1 MSESTFEPDS
11 ALLKEVALYMATTF
25 VSRRIVAAAAGLV
38 LTTVIFAGAQ
48 QPQLAGKTAEQ
59 AFKNIQVLK
68 EIPAEQVVPTM
79 RVMAGSLGV
88 NCGFCHVEDRSKDDL
103 MTKQTARK
111 MITMMME
118 INKNN
123 FDARQEVT
131 CYTCHKGTNDPVSTL
146 QYSDEPAAPRPGG
159 RGGQGPSA
167 DQILANYV
175 QALGGEQAM
184 RKVSSVTIMETR
196 DAPPPQGGGAP
207 PAGGAGGRGEAPAAA
222 EGRGGAGGG
231 RGGAGGG
238 RGEGAAA
245 GPPQEQIEQY
255 LKAPNLMVSIVHA
268 PNGGTTEMG
277 FDGTTGWT
285 QNARGVVTDMKGMDE
300 ARTARMADF
309 YEPLDLSKEYT
320 RLQARGTAKIEVFA
334 REHDA
339 YVLVGTPQG
348 EPAERLFFDT
358 STGLLLRKVVVDP
371 TPAGNAPTQT
381 DYDDYRDIGNGIK
394 FPFLIRV
401 TNPPDARITATV
413 RKVDTAPVDNSKF
426 NKPESKAPQA
436 Q

>member
-1 MSESTFEPDS
+1 
-11 ALLKEVALYMATTF
+11 MATTF
-25 VSRRIVAAAAGLV
+25 VSRRTLAAAAGWILASA
-38 LTTVIFAGAQ
+38 IFAGAQ
-48 QPQLAGKTAEQ
+48 QPQQLAGKTAEQ

-103 MTKQTARK
+103 MAKQTARK

-146 QYSDEPAAPRPGG
+146 QYSDAETAAPGGGGG
-159 RGGQGPSA
+159 RAQGPSVE
-167 DQILANYV
+167 QILANYV

-184 RKVSSVTIMETR
+184 RKVTSVAIMETR
-196 DAPPPQGGGAP
+196 DAPAPQGGGSP

-222 EGRGGAGGG
+222 EGRGGGGGG

-255 LKAPNLMVSIVHA
+255 LKAPNLMVNIVHA

-285 QNARGVVTDMKGMDE
+285 QNARGAVADMKGTDE

-309 YEPLDLSKEYT
+309 YEPLDMSKEYG
-320 RLQARGTAKIEVFA
+320 RLVARGAAKIDVFA

-339 YVLVGTPQG
+339 YVVVGTPQG
-348 EPAERLFFDT
+348 GPPERLFFDT
-358 STGLLLRKVVVDP
+358 STGLLLRKVTVDP

-381 DYDDYRDIGNGIK
+381 DYDDYRDIGSGIK
-394 FPFLIRV
+394 FPFIIRV
-401 TNPPDARITATV
+401 TNPPDARITTHV
-413 RKVDTAPVDNSKF
+413 LKVETAPVDNSKF
-426 NKPESKAPQA
+426 TKPESKPAQA

>member
-1 MSESTFEPDS
+1 M
-11 ALLKEVALYMATTF
+11 MNRF
-25 VSRRIVAAAAGLV
+25 VSGRLLAAAGCV
-38 LTTVIFAGAQ
+38 LASAIFAGAQ
-48 QPQLAGKTAEQ
+48 QQQLAGKTAEQ

-68 EIPAEQVVPTM
+68 DMPADQVVPTM

-103 MTKQTARK
+103 ETKQTARK

-118 INKNN
+118 INKTN

-146 QYSDEPAAPRPGG
+146 QYSDAETPARPAGG
-159 RGGQGPSA
+159 RGGQGPSV

-184 RKVSSVTIMETR
+184 RKVTSIAITETR
-196 DAPPPQGGGAP
+196 DAPAPQGGGAP
-207 PAGGAGGRGEAPAAA
+207 QAGGGGGRGEAPAAA
-222 EGRGGAGGG
+222 EGRGGGGAARGGAPAGGG
-231 RGGAGGG
+231 AGARGG
-238 RGEGAAA
+238 RGEGAA

-268 PNGGTTEMG
+268 PNGGTTAMG

-285 QNARGVVTDMKGMDE
+285 QNARGVVTDMKGTDQ

-320 RLQARGTAKIEVFA
+320 RLAARGTAKIDVFA

-339 YVLVGTPQG
+339 YVVVGTPQG
-348 EPAERLFFDT
+348 DRPERLFFDT
-358 STGLLLRKVVVDP
+358 STGLLIRKITVDP

-381 DYDDYRDIGNGIK
+381 DYDDYRDIGSGIK
-394 FPFLIRV
+394 FPFIVRV
-401 TNPPDARITATV
+401 TNPPDARVTTHV
-413 RKVDTAPVDNSKF
+413 LKVETAPVDNSKF
-426 NKPESKAPQA
+426 TKPESKPAA

>member
-1 MSESTFEPDS
+1 MTNR
-11 ALLKEVALYMATTF
+11 F
-25 VSRRIVAAAAGLV
+25 VSGRLLAAAAGVV
-38 LTTVIFAGAQ
+38 LASAIFAGAQ
-48 QPQLAGKTAEQ
+48 QQQLAGKTAGE
-59 AFKNIQVLK
+59 AFKNVQVLK
-68 EIPAEQVVPTM
+68 DIPAEQLVPAM

-111 MITMMME
+111 MITMMMN
-118 INKNN
+118 INKDN

-131 CYTCHKGTNDPVSTL
+131 CFTCHKGTNDPVSTL
-146 QYSDEPAAPRPGG
+146 QYSDEAAAPGG
-159 RGGQGPSA
+159 RGERAQGPSV

-175 QALGGEQAM
+175 QALGGEQAI
-184 RKVSSVTIMETR
+184 RKVSSVTVMETR
-196 DAPPPQGGGAP
+196 DAPAPQGGP

-222 EGRGGAGGG
+222 EGRGGGGGG

-255 LKAPNLMVSIVHA
+255 MKAPNLMINIVHA

-285 QNARGVVTDMKGMDE
+285 QNARGVVADMKGTDE
-300 ARTARMADF
+300 SRTARMADF
-309 YEPLDLSKEYT
+309 YEPLDMSKEYT
-320 RLQARGTAKIEVFA
+320 RLQARGTAKIDVFA

-348 EPAERLFFDT
+348 DQPERLFFDM
-358 STGLLLRKVVVDP
+358 STGLLIRKVVVDP

-381 DYDDYRDIGNGIK
+381 DYDDYRDIGNGVK
-394 FPFLIRV
+394 FPYIIRV
-401 TNPPDARITATV
+401 TNPPDARVTTIV
-413 RKVDTAPVDNSKF
+413 RKVETGPVDNSKF
-426 NKPESKAPQA
+426 TKPESKPAA

>member
-1 MSESTFEPDS
+1 M
-11 ALLKEVALYMATTF
+11 KIRF
-25 VSRRIVAAAAGLV
+25 VSGRLLAVAGCV
-38 LTTVIFAGAQ
+38 LASAIFAGAQ
-48 QPQLAGKTAEQ
+48 QPQQLAGKTAEQ

-68 EIPAEQVVPTM
+68 DMPADQVVPTM

-103 MTKQTARK
+103 DTKKMARK
-111 MITMMME
+111 MVSMMME

-146 QYSDEPAAPRPGG
+146 QYSDAETPAGPEGG
-159 RGGQGPSA
+159 RGGQSPSV

-184 RKVSSVTIMETR
+184 RKVTSVSITEMR
-196 DAPPPQGGGAP
+196 DAPAP
-207 PAGGAGGRGEAPAAA
+207 PAGGAPPAAGA
-222 EGRGGAGGG
+222 GGRGGAGGA
-231 RGGAGGG
+231 RGGAPAGGGAGARGG

-255 LKAPNLMVSIVHA
+255 LKAPNLMLSIVRA

-277 FDGTTGWT
+277 FDGATGWT
-285 QNARGVVTDMKGMDE
+285 QNARGVVTDMKGADE

-309 YEPLDLSKEYT
+309 YEPLDFSKEYA
-320 RLQARGTAKIEVFA
+320 RLAARGTARIEVFA

-339 YVLVGTPQG
+339 YVVLGTPQG
-348 EPAERLFFDT
+348 STPERLFFDT
-358 STGLLLRKVVVDP
+358 STGLLIRKVTVDP

-394 FPFLIRV
+394 FPFIVRV
-401 TNPPDARITATV
+401 TNPPDARVTTHV
-413 RKVDTAPVDNSKF
+413 LKVDTAPVDNSKF
-426 NKPESKAPQA
+426 TKPESKPAA

>member
-1 MSESTFEPDS
+1 
-11 ALLKEVALYMATTF
+11 MATTF
-25 VSRRIVAAAAGLV
+25 VSRRIVTAAVGSILAAA
-38 LTTVIFAGAQ
+38 IFAGAQ
-48 QPQLAGKTAEQ
+48 QQQLAGKTAEQ

-131 CYTCHKGTNDPVSTL
+131 CYTCHKGTNDPVSVL

-175 QALGGEQAM
+175 QALGGEQAI
-184 RKVSSVTIMETR
+184 RKVSSVTVMETR

-222 EGRGGAGGG
+222 EGRGGAAAAGG
-231 RGGAGGG
+231 RGPGGG
-238 RGEGAAA
+238 RGEV
-245 GPPQEQIEQY
+245 GPPQDQIEQY
-255 LKAPNLMVSIVHA
+255 MKAPNLMVNIVHA
-268 PNGGTTEMG
+268 ANGGTTEMG

-285 QNARGVVTDMKGMDE
+285 QNARGVVADMKGVDE

-320 RLQARGTAKIEVFA
+320 RVQARGTARIEVLG

-339 YVLVGTPQG
+339 YVVVGAPDGQ
-348 EPAERLFFDT
+348 PAERLFFDT
-358 STGLLLRKVVVDP
+358 STGLLIRKVVVDP

-381 DYDDYRDIGNGIK
+381 DFDDYRDIGNGIK

-401 TNPPDARITATV
+401 TTPPDGRITTTV

-426 NKPESKAPQA
+426 TKPESKPA
-436 Q
+436 QGQ

>member
-1 MSESTFEPDS
+1 
-11 ALLKEVALYMATTF
+11 MAITF
-25 VSRRIVAAAAGLV
+25 VSRRSLAAAAGLI
-38 LTTVIFAGAQ
+38 LSTAIFAGAQ
-48 QPQLAGKTAEQ
+48 QQQLAGKTAEQ

-68 EIPAEQVVPTM
+68 DIPADQLVPTM

-103 MTKQTARK
+103 MTKLTARK
-111 MITMMME
+111 MITMMMD

-131 CYTCHKGTNDPVSTL
+131 CFTCHKGVNDPVSTL
-146 QYSDEPAAPRPGG
+146 QYSDEVAPPRP
-159 RGGQGPSA
+159 RGQGPSV

-175 QALGGEQAM
+175 QALGGEEAM

-196 DAPPPQGGGAP
+196 DAPAPQGGG
-207 PAGGAGGRGEAPAAA
+207 GGGRGEAPAAA

-245 GPPQEQIEQY
+245 GGGRGAGPAGPPQDQIEQY
-255 LKAPNLMVSIVHA
+255 LKAPNLMISIVRA

-277 FDGTTGWT
+277 FDGTTGWM
-285 QNARGVVTDMKGMDE
+285 QNARGMVADMKGIEE

-320 RLQARGTAKIEVFA
+320 RLQARGTAKIDVFA
-334 REHDA
+334 REHEV
-339 YVLVGTPQG
+339 YVVVGTPQG
-348 EPAERLFFDT
+348 EPPERLFFDT
-358 STGLLLRKVVVDP
+358 STGLLVRKVVVDP

-381 DYDDYRDIGNGIK
+381 DYEDYRDVNGIK

-401 TNPPDARITATV
+401 TNPPDARVTTHV
-413 RKVDTAPVDNSKF
+413 EKVSVAPVEDSQF
-426 NKPESKAPQA
+426 TKPESKAPQG

>member
-1 MSESTFEPDS
+1 MINRFLSG
-11 ALLKEVALYMATTF
+11 
-25 VSRRIVAAAAGLV
+25 RIVAAAAGCILASA
-38 LTTVIFAGAQ
+38 IFAGAQ
-48 QPQLAGKTAEQ
+48 QQQLAGKTAGE

-68 EIPAEQVVPTM
+68 DMPAEQVVPAM

-103 MTKQTARK
+103 ENKQTARK
-111 MITMMME
+111 MITMMMD

-123 FDARQEVT
+123 FNARQEVT
-131 CYTCHKGTNDPVSTL
+131 CYTCHKGTNDPVSVL
-146 QYSDEPAAPRPGG
+146 QYSDEPAPPRPGG

-167 DQILANYV
+167 DQIIANYV

-184 RKVSSVTIMETR
+184 RKVSSVTITEMR
-196 DAPPPQGGGAP
+196 DTPAPPGGAP

-222 EGRGGAGGG
+222 EGRGGAGAAGA

-238 RGEGAAA
+238 RGGAPA
-245 GPPQEQIEQY
+245 GPPQDQIEQY
-255 LKAPNLMVSIVHA
+255 LKAPNLMVSIVHGA
-268 PNGGTTEMG
+268 NGGTTAMG

-285 QNARGVVTDMKGMDE
+285 QNARGVVADMKGTDE

-309 YEPLDLSKEYT
+309 YEPLNLSKEYT
-320 RLQARGTAKIEVFA
+320 RIQARGTARIEILG

-348 EPAERLFFDT
+348 DQPERLFFDM
-358 STGLLLRKVVVDP
+358 STGLLIRKVVVDP

-381 DYDDYRDIGNGIK
+381 DYDDYRNIGDGIK

-401 TNPPDARITATV
+401 TTPPDGRITTTV
-413 RKVDTAPVDNSKF
+413 VKVSTEPVDNGKF
-426 NKPESKAPQA
+426 TKPESKPA
-436 Q
+436 QGQ

>member
-1 MSESTFEPDS
+1 
-11 ALLKEVALYMATTF
+11 MATTF
-25 VSRRIVAAAAGLV
+25 VSRRILAAAAGCV
-38 LTTVIFAGAQ
+38 LASAIFAGAQ
-48 QPQLAGKTAEQ
+48 QQQLAGKTAEQ

-68 EIPAEQVVPTM
+68 DIPADQVVPTM

-103 MTKQTARK
+103 DTKKTARK

-146 QYSDEPAAPRPGG
+146 QYSDEPAAPGG
-159 RGGQGPSA
+159 GARGQGPSV
-167 DQILANYV
+167 DQILAKYV
-175 QALGGEQAM
+175 QALGGEEAM
-184 RKVSSVTIMETR
+184 RKVNSISVMETR
-196 DAPPPQGGGAP
+196 DAAAP
-207 PAGGAGGRGEAPAAA
+207 PGGGGRGEAPAAA

-238 RGEGAAA
+238 RGEAAA
-245 GPPQEQIEQY
+245 GPPQDQIEQY
-255 LKAPNLMVSIVHA
+255 MKAPNLMVNIVRA
-268 PNGGTTEMG
+268 PNGQTTAMG

-285 QNARGVVTDMKGMDE
+285 QNARGVVADMKGADE

-320 RLQARGTAKIEVFA
+320 RLQARGTAKIDVFA

-339 YVLVGTPQG
+339 YVVVGTPQG
-348 EPAERLFFDT
+348 GPPERLFFDS
-358 STGLLLRKVVVDP
+358 STGLLIRKVTADP

-381 DYDDYRDIGNGIK
+381 DFDDYRNIGNGVM
-394 FPFLIRV
+394 FPFIIRV
-401 TNPPDARITATV
+401 TNPPDARVTTVV
-413 RKVDTAPVDNSKF
+413 RKVDIAPVDNSKF
-426 NKPESKAPQA
+426 TKPESKPAA

>member
-1 MSESTFEPDS
+1 MCESRFEPDS
-11 ALLKEVALYMATTF
+11 ALSRGVALHMATTF

-38 LTTVIFAGAQ
+38 LTALIFAGAQ
-48 QPQLAGKTAEQ
+48 QPQQLAGKTAEQ

-146 QYSDEPAAPRPGG
+146 QYSDAETAAPGGG
-159 RGGQGPSA
+159 RERAQAPSV

-184 RKVSSVTIMETR
+184 RKVSSVAIIETR
-196 DAPPPQGGGAP
+196 DAPAPQGGAP
-207 PAGGAGGRGEAPAAA
+207 PAGAGGRGGEAPAA
-222 EGRGGAGGG
+222 EGRGGGGG

-255 LKAPNLMVSIVHA
+255 LKAPNLMVNIVHA

-285 QNARGVVTDMKGMDE
+285 QNARGVVADMKGTDE

-309 YEPLDLSKEYT
+309 YEPLDLSKEYA
-320 RLQARGTAKIEVFA
+320 RLAVGGTAKIDVFA

-339 YVLVGTPQG
+339 YVVIGTPQG

-358 STGLLLRKVVVDP
+358 STGLLIRKVVVDP

-401 TNPPDARITATV
+401 ANPPDARITATV

-426 NKPESKAPQA
+426 TKPESKPAPA

>member
-1 MSESTFEPDS
+1 
-11 ALLKEVALYMATTF
+11 MATTF

-38 LTTVIFAGAQ
+38 LTAVIFAGAQ
-48 QPQLAGKTAEQ
+48 QPQQLAGKTAEQ
-59 AFKNIQVLK
+59 AFKNVQVLK

-79 RVMAGSLGV
+79 RVMSGSLGV

-146 QYSDEPAAPRPGG
+146 QYSDAETAAPGGG
-159 RGGQGPSA
+159 RERAQAPSV

-184 RKVSSVTIMETR
+184 RKVSSVAIIETR
-196 DAPPPQGGGAP
+196 DAPAPQGGGAP
-207 PAGGAGGRGEAPAAA
+207 QAGGGGRGGEAPAAA
-222 EGRGGAGGG
+222 EGRGG
-231 RGGAGGG
+231 GGAGRGPGAGAGAG
-238 RGEGAAA
+238 RGEAAA

-285 QNARGVVTDMKGMDE
+285 QNARGVVTDMKGTDE

-320 RLQARGTAKIEVFA
+320 RLAVGGTAKIEVFA

-339 YVLVGTPQG
+339 YVVLGTPQG
-348 EPAERLFFDT
+348 NPPERLFFDT
-358 STGLLLRKVVVDP
+358 STGLLVRKVVVDP
-371 TPAGNAPTQT
+371 TPAGNAPAQT

-426 NKPESKAPQA
+426 TKPESKAPQA

>member
-1 MSESTFEPDS
+1 MT
-11 ALLKEVALYMATTF
+11 TTF

-38 LTTVIFAGAQ
+38 LTAVIFAGAQ
-48 QPQLAGKTAEQ
+48 QPQQLAGKTAEQ

-131 CYTCHKGTNDPVSTL
+131 CYTCHKGTNDPASVL

-184 RKVSSVTIMETR
+184 RKVTSVSITEMR
-196 DAPPPQGGGAP
+196 DAPAPPGGAP
-207 PAGGAGGRGEAPAAA
+207 PAGGAGGRGEAPAA
-222 EGRGGAGGG
+222 EGRGGAPAGGVG
-231 RGGAGGG
+231 GGAGARGG
-238 RGEGAAA
+238 RGEGAA

-255 LKAPNLMVSIVHA
+255 LKAPNLMVNIVHA

-277 FDGTTGWT
+277 FDGATGWT
-285 QNARGVVTDMKGMDE
+285 QNARGVVADMKGLDE

-309 YEPLDLSKEYT
+309 YEPLDLSKEYS
-320 RLQARGTAKIEVFA
+320 RLAVGGTARIEVFA

-339 YVLVGTPQG
+339 YVVIGTPQG
-348 EPAERLFFDT
+348 SPPERLFFDT
-358 STGLLLRKVVVDP
+358 STGLLIRKVVVDP

-381 DYDDYRDIGNGIK
+381 DFDDYRDIGNGIK

-401 TNPPDARITATV
+401 TTPPDGRITTTV

-426 NKPESKAPQA
+426 TKPESKPAPA